1 MAVHTFAA
9 IDVGSYEL
17 EMKIYELS
25 KKTGIRQ
32 IDDVMHRIDLGSDT
46 YARGRLSGPHVAQL
60 KRSLKEFARIM
71 KDYRVEAYRACGTS
85 AFREMYN
92 SSLICSQI
100 EQETGIRIEVLANA
114 EQRFLD
120 YKSVAYKGAVFNKVL
135 EKPTAIVDIGGGSL
149 QISLFEKDRLVA
161 TQNIRLGILIIRERL
176 ATIRSTQARAE
187 GLIEELVNSQLAIF
201 RKLYLKNR
209 EINNIIFVDDYI
221 SEVVRKNG
229 PLLRQSAPVQGSDLN
244 AAEFVEVKDF
254 NAFVEKCSS
263 MNRQELSRVLSI
275 ADDNIPLLQISA
287 VTLRCIAKVLHA
299 SLIWV
304 PGVTLCDGIVY
315 EYAESRKYLGPS
327 HDFAGDIIACAQ
339 ETGKRYK
346 CSVDR
351 GRTLWE
357 IAAGIFDATRRH
369 HGMGDR
375 ERLLLQIAAIL
386 HDCGKYISMTQLAEC
401 SYHILMSTEIIG
413 ISRTEQEIIA
423 NVVRFNHS
431 EFVYYESPENHTELT
446 PEAYM
451 VITRLTAILRLANG
465 LDRSHKKKFSG
476 LKIRAR
482 EGQLQITV
490 DAKKDITLEKGLFGR
505 RAAFFEEAIG
515 LTPVIRQKSDP
526 VSGAR

>member
-25 KKTGIRQ
+25 RKNGIRM

-46 YARGRLSGPHVAQL
+46 YQQGRLSTAHVRQL
-60 KRSLKEFARIM
+60 KNSLLEFARIM
-71 KDYRVEAYRACGTS
+71 KSYRVEAYRACGTS

-120 YKSVAYKGAVFNKVL
+120 YKSVASKGEVFSRIL

-161 TQNIRLGILIIRERL
+161 TQNIRLGILIIQERL
-176 ATIRSTQARAE
+176 NRIRSTQARAE

-209 EINNIIFVDDYI
+209 EIANIIMVDDYI
-221 SEVVRKNG
+221 SEVARKNG
-229 PLLRQSAPVQGSDLN
+229 PILRQAGLTQAGDHDP
-244 AAEFVEVKDF
+244 AEFIEVQSFNDF
-254 NAFVEKCSS
+254 ITRISAV
-263 MNRQELSRVLSI
+263 NRQELSGALSI

-315 EYAESRKYLGPS
+315 EYAESRRYLSPT

-351 GRTLWE
+351 STTLWE
-357 IAAGIFDATRRH
+357 IAAGIFDATRRY

-375 ERLLLQIAAIL
+375 ERLLLQIATIL
-386 HDCGKYISMTQLAEC
+386 HDCGKYISMTQLAQC
-401 SYHILMSTEIIG
+401 SYNILMSTEIIG

-423 NVVRFNHS
+423 NVVRFNHCD
-431 EFVYYESPENHTELT
+431 FIYYDSPDNHTELM
-446 PEAYM
+446 PDAYM

-476 LKIRAR
+476 LKIRVR
-482 EGQLQITV
+482 EGELQITV
-490 DAKKDITLEKGLFGR
+490 DAKKDITLEKGLFGY
-505 RAAFFEEAIG
+505 RAAFFEEVIG
-515 LTPVIRQKSDP
+515 LTPVIRQKTEP
-526 VSGAR
+526 AAAR